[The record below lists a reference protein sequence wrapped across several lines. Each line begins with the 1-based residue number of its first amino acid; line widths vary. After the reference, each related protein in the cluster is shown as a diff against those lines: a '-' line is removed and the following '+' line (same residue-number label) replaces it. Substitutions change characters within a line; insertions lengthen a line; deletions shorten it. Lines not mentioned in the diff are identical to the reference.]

1 MTSLYNS
8 LHDVEDINLRLLFF
22 KTHMVY
28 ILITCSESLTPNNL
42 KFTIAFYNDHIAKV
56 LSSY

>member
-1 MTSLYNS
+1 MTSLYDS

-28 ILITCSESLTPNNL
+28 ILITCSESLTPNSL
-42 KFTIAFYNDHIAKV
+42 KFTITFYKDHIAKV
-56 LSSY
+56 LNSY